1 MTAHHSNMAQL
12 PEQNLSPMP
21 GLGLVTANGFEPVWT
36 SNTPY
41 ELSAAQWRVANITA
55 HALATLFA
63 AVSRDSDVL
72 RRVLQHLAPSSL
84 ASQLLVRLPEYPRLE
99 NEVLIMRHD
108 LMLDHHSNWRLIE
121 TNSIAAGMGP
131 FSERLASSLST
142 EFDFNFVPNDAS
154 FLQAEALYRAA
165 CERAGNSSP
174 AIVFVVAEQEDNV
187 IDQHLLAAAVREQG
201 ARVVFRTFAQLQR
214 ERERMDTSQLWLRD
228 IGLIDLLYFR
238 TGYNLDDYRD
248 ESGQVER
255 WLDLRAELDTLDV
268 RVCPGISGQLASH
281 KGVQRYLS
289 SLSANE
295 MTVQFGLSD
304 QQAIFARLA
313 LSTAYRDVNL
323 TTLAEDLNSGHWL
336 LKSSGEG
343 GGNVFDSLPTPAQ
356 FSLLSDPLLMR
367 RIRPCLRSEPVTL
380 LRGKEQRIIN
390 NAVSELGVFTV
401 GANHSY
407 GGYLLRT
414 KSASA
419 LECGVHKGFGAIDT
433 VVVANG

>member
-1 MTAHHSNMAQL
+1 MTANHSNMAQL

-21 GLGLVTANGFEPVWT
+21 DLGLVTANGFEPVWT

-41 ELSAAQWRVANITA
+41 EVSALQWRVANITA
-55 HALATLFA
+55 RALATLFA

-72 RRVLQHLAPSSL
+72 RRVLQNRAPSSL
-84 ASQLLVRLPEYPRLE
+84 ASQLLARLPEYPRLE

-142 EFDFNFVPNDAS
+142 EFHHNFVPNDAS

-165 CERAGNSSP
+165 CERAENSSP

-201 ARVVFRTFAQLQR
+201 ARVFFRTFAQLQ
-214 ERERMDTSQLWLRD
+214 RERMDTSQLWLRD

-313 LSTAYRDVNL
+313 LSTAYQDVDPA
-323 TTLAEDLNSGHWL
+323 TLAEDLNSGHWL

-356 FSLLSDPLLMR
+356 FSLLSDPLLMQ
-367 RIRPCLRSEPVTL
+367 RIRPRLRAEPVTL
-380 LRGKEQRIIN
+380 LRGKEQRTIGD
-390 NAVSELGVFTV
+390 AVSELGVFTV

-433 VVVANG
+433 VVVTQR